1 MQLPKQPNIHY
12 DFRNPESVAK
22 AINLTKCDN
31 PEQLIKNKK
40 NFEWLQNATV
50 HGYHYN
56 HEYRGAPTHFA
67 SYIDQDYNTH
77 EIIITDNPTFGASY
91 FDFVTDEFGQPA
103 GTRYEEMSN
112 LDRLLRSLEY
122 RNEQDVLYEQLA
134 KDLPDTFEL
143 KEVVDIRSENPRQF
157 VSTFARDGIIF
168 DVRMTHQFGID
179 NPYYSGS
186 LYAKE
191 PGRNA
196 IEVDFQSTPF
206 MFLAGNV
213 QDAVNDIVH
222 SDLRDIEPRLR
233 IRKGSDGYSYTNLNV
248 GSAYLGALIRKQPD
262 GSVRLDVDL
271 RSPTFDMNKFDY
283 ASDLDARL
291 IKSYHRIPKHR
302 LQSNSGTIIPDSSRA
317 TPISYI
323 NVAGQNRNFDRFAE
337 STIYL
342 PSGTSMTNAYRTLEQ
357 VYDALLNPQ
366 TSIEQIPE
374 ELHEFVE
381 NSRDILAARDL
392 ERGIKPLERHAQQY
406 WDFGDELS
414 R

>member
-1 MQLPKQPNIHY
+1 MQLPEQPNIHY

-22 AINLTKCDN
+22 AINLIKCDN
-31 PEQLIKNKK
+31 PEKLIKNKE
-40 NFEWLQNATV
+40 NFEWLQNATA

-67 SYIDQDYNTH
+67 SYVDQDYNTH

-103 GTRYEEMSN
+103 GTRYESTSN

-134 KDLPDTFEL
+134 KDLPETFEL
-143 KEVVDIRSENPRQF
+143 KEVVDIRANNPRQF
-157 VSTFARDGIIF
+157 VSTFVRDGIIF
-168 DVRMTHQFGID
+168 DVRMTHQFGIE
-179 NPYYSGS
+179 NPYFVGS

-233 IRKGSDGYSYTNLNV
+233 IRKDSKGAPYTNLNV
-248 GSAYLGALIRKQPD
+248 GSAYLSALIRKQPN
-262 GSVRLDVDL
+262 GSLRLDMDL
-271 RSPTFDMNKFDY
+271 CSPTFDMNKFDY

-291 IKSYHRIPKHR
+291 IKNYHRIPKHR

-323 NVAGQNRNFDRFAE
+323 DVAGQNRNFDRFAD

-342 PSGTSMTNAYRTLEQ
+342 PKGAHITNAYRTLEQ
-357 VYDALLNPQ
+357 VNQALLNPQ
-366 TSIEQIPE
+366 SSIEQIPE

-406 WDFGDELS
+406 WEFGDELS

>member
-1 MQLPKQPNIHY
+1 MQLSEQPNIHY

-31 PEQLIKNKK
+31 PEKLIKNKE
-40 NFEWLQNATV
+40 NFEWLQIATA
-50 HGYHYN
+50 HGHHYN
-56 HEYRGAPTHFA
+56 NEYRGAPTHFA
-67 SYIDQDYNTH
+67 TYTDQDYNTH

-91 FDFVTDEFGQPA
+91 FDFVTDEFDQPA
-103 GTRYEEMSN
+103 GTRYESMSN

-143 KEVVDIRSENPRQF
+143 KEVVDIRSNNPRQF
-157 VSTFARDGIIF
+157 VSTFVRDGIIF
-168 DVRMTHQFGID
+168 DVRMTHQFGIE
-179 NPYYSGS
+179 NPYFVGS

-233 IRKGSDGYSYTNLNV
+233 IRKDSEGASYTNLNV
-248 GSAYLGALIRKQPD
+248 GSASLGALIRKQPD
-262 GSVRLDVDL
+262 GSVRLDMDL

-283 ASDLDARL
+283 ASELDARL
-291 IKSYHRIPKHR
+291 IKNYQRIPKR
-302 LQSNSGTIIPDSSRA
+302 PLQSNFGTLIPDSSRA

-323 NVAGQNRNFDRFAE
+323 DVGGQNRNFDRFVE

-342 PSGTSMTNAYRTLEQ
+342 PKGTYVSNAYRTLEQ
-357 VYDALLNPQ
+357 VHKALLNPQ
-366 TSIEQIPE
+366 SSIEQIPE
-374 ELHEFVE
+374 ELHEVVE
-381 NSRDILAARDL
+381 KSRDTLAARDL
-392 ERGIKPLERHAQQY
+392 EQGIKPIERHAQQY
-406 WDFGDELS
+406 WEL
-414 R
+414 

>member
-31 PEQLIKNKK
+31 PEQLIKNKE

-271 RSPTFDMNKFDY
+271 RS
-283 ASDLDARL
+283 LL
-291 IKSYHRIPKHR
+291 
-302 LQSNSGTIIPDSSRA
+302 
-317 TPISYI
+317 
-323 NVAGQNRNFDRFAE
+323 
-337 STIYL
+337 ST
-342 PSGTSMTNAYRTLEQ
+342 
-357 VYDALLNPQ
+357 
-366 TSIEQIPE
+366 
-374 ELHEFVE
+374 
-381 NSRDILAARDL
+381 
-392 ERGIKPLERHAQQY
+392 
-406 WDFGDELS
+406 
-414 R
+414 

>member
-1 MQLPKQPNIHY
+1 M
-12 DFRNPESVAK
+12 
-22 AINLTKCDN
+22 
-31 PEQLIKNKK
+31 
-40 NFEWLQNATV
+40 
-50 HGYHYN
+50 
-56 HEYRGAPTHFA
+56 
-67 SYIDQDYNTH
+67 
-77 EIIITDNPTFGASY
+77 
-91 FDFVTDEFGQPA
+91 
-103 GTRYEEMSN
+103 
-112 LDRLLRSLEY
+112 
-122 RNEQDVLYEQLA
+122 YEQLA

-179 NPYYSGS
+179 NPYYVGS

-191 PGRNA
+191 PKHNA
-196 IEVDFQSTPF
+196 IEVDFQKAPF

-213 QDAVNDIVH
+213 QDAVNDIVR
-222 SDLRDIEPRLR
+222 SDIRDIESRLH
-233 IRKGSDGYSYTNLNV
+233 IRKGSEGHSYTNLNV
-248 GSAYLGALIRKQPD
+248 GSAYLSALIRKQPN
-262 GSVRLDVDL
+262 GSLRLDMDL

-291 IKSYHRIPKHR
+291 IKNYHRIPKHR
-302 LQSNSGTIIPDSSRA
+302 LQSNHGTLIPDSSRA

-323 NVAGQNRNFDRFAE
+323 DVAGQNRNFDRFAE

-342 PSGTSMTNAYRTLEQ
+342 SKGTSMTNAYRTLEQ
-357 VYDALLNPQ
+357 VNQALLNPQ
-366 TSIEQIPE
+366 SSIEQIPE

-406 WDFGDELS
+406 WEFGDELS

>member
-1 MQLPKQPNIHY
+1 MQ
-12 DFRNPESVAK
+12 R
-22 AINLTKCDN
+22 
-31 PEQLIKNKK
+31 
-40 NFEWLQNATV
+40 ATA
-50 HGYHYN
+50 HGHHYN
-56 HEYRGAPTHFA
+56 NEYRGAPTHYA
-67 SYIDQDYNTH
+67 TYTDQDYNTH

-103 GTRYEEMSN
+103 GTRYESMSN

-134 KDLPDTFEL
+134 KDLPDTFKL
-143 KEVVDIRSENPRQF
+143 KEVVDIRSNNPRQF
-157 VSTFARDGIIF
+157 VSTFVRDGIIF
-168 DVRMTHQFGID
+168 DVRMTHQFGIE
-179 NPYYSGS
+179 NPYFLGN
-186 LYAKE
+186 LHAKE

-233 IRKGSDGYSYTNLNV
+233 IRKDSEGASYTNLNV

-262 GSVRLDVDL
+262 GSVRLDMDL

-283 ASDLDARL
+283 ASELDARL
-291 IKSYHRIPKHR
+291 IKNYQRIPKR
-302 LQSNSGTIIPDSSRA
+302 PLQSNFGTLIPDSSRA

-323 NVAGQNRNFDRFAE
+323 DVGGQNRNFDRFVE

-342 PSGTSMTNAYRTLEQ
+342 PKGTHVSNAYRTLEQ
-357 VYDALLNPQ
+357 VHKALLNPQ
-366 TSIEQIPE
+366 SSIEQIPE

-381 NSRDILAARDL
+381 KSRDTLAARDL
-392 ERGIKPLERHAQQY
+392 EQGIKPIERHAQQY
-406 WDFGDELS
+406 WEL
-414 R
+414 